1 MIDIRRFEDL
11 GHFESDWLSANYHFS
26 FSGYR
31 DPARMGAG
39 ALRVWNDDTI
49 QPGTGFPPHGH
60 ENMEIITYVRKG
72 AITHKDSL
80 GNAGRTEAGN
90 VQIMSAASGIQ
101 HAEWNAEPDITQL
114 YQLWIQPDST
124 GGDPSWGMREFPK
137 HDRAGAWAV
146 FASANGE
153 SDSLKIRQDAK
164 VLGATLQTGQS
175 LTYEIGEHRHGYL
188 VVAEGEVKLNG
199 DVLKARDGAQID
211 GLDHL
216 KIEAIKD
223 AELVLVDT
231 V

>member
-11 GHFESDWLSANYHFS
+11 GHFENEWLNANYHFS

-80 GNAGRTEAGN
+80 GNQGRTEAGN

-101 HAEWNAEPDITQL
+101 HAEWNAEPTMTQL
-114 YQLWIQPDST
+114 FQLWIAPDSI
-124 GGDPSWGMREFPK
+124 GGTPSWGMREFPTQN
-137 HDRAGAWAV
+137 RAGEWAL
-146 FASANGE
+146 FASGSGE
-153 SDSLKIRQDAK
+153 EGSLKIRQNSK
-164 VLGATLQTGQS
+164 VLGAMLETGQS
-175 LTYEIGEHRHGYL
+175 LDYVIDAQRHGYL
-188 VVAEGEVKLNG
+188 VLADGEVRLNG
-199 DVLKARDGAQID
+199 DRLKARDGAHIYGRD
-211 GLDHL
+211 TLE
-216 KIEAIKD
+216 IEALTD

-231 V
+231 I